1 MLQIIFFIII
11 LLFSSNSFAQTYQ
24 QGQVPAFLQNE
35 ASQNPVQ
42 QTGSSPA
49 FLQKEQ
55 EEQLYMQQLQLQQQQ
70 QNQYNYQS
78 ADPNNSSGAV
88 TLPPAAYQPAPGD
101 TPAFVIQEQNQ
112 AGQPPAAAEQSTL
125 KTNQKEDI
133 IQINFSDEQ
142 YKPEQDE
149 VTPLNTE
156 QATQYNTE
164 IQQSG
169 QVEAAPTTELQEGAR
184 FEGEKPQTT
193 QQNEQTKQQQLQ
205 AKEKQVTENAIPEPE
220 KTTTNMLRIQ
230 YSKEAIEL
238 AEKDK
243 KTLLSTVILL
253 KQNKQQKILIKS
265 YTSSRDSGADARRI
279 GLMRVISIRDYLM
292 KQGIDFSRTEVKVME
307 PGLNKEDLDY
317 IDIDKI

>member
-1 MLQIIFFIII
+1 MANAKQPIRIIKPH
-11 LLFSSNSFAQTYQ
+11 A
-24 QGQVPAFLQNE
+24 
-35 ASQNPVQ
+35 
-42 QTGSSPA
+42 
-49 FLQKEQ
+49 
-55 EEQLYMQQLQLQQQQ
+55 
-70 QNQYNYQS
+70 
-78 ADPNNSSGAV
+78 NNSSGAV